1 MDLSHLN
8 CTLLDNLFNNQ
19 NNSST
24 ISTTYSATSLSKG
37 NANAVSDMALTVGNV
52 DYFIQHYI
60 FPIQFFLG
68 VFGNSINLVVLLS
81 SGMKN
86 QANILLAAM
95 ACADLA
101 FLFCMLPNS
110 LVSFP
115 LFYRSISFAYFY
127 FLTKIHCFALANC
140 FSTAATFFVL
150 AVSLERFTGVWR
162 PMHTCF
168 QLRDRRLF
176 LLILS
181 IFVFAFLL
189 SFYHHIDHR
198 VTIQIQCNRVWANF
212 QHISQLKNISPFL
225 LKYLRIA
232 KYGQSLIAVILP
244 VIAVAILNVS
254 LVYFLRKRRR
264 ILNNSTNNC
273 DGDNEF
279 KEQEFRYSDI
289 GTFQRRERK
298 VTATVIAIVTCFTIT
313 HLPTLCPVIWEH
325 FLPNKRRVELVTV
338 TAVLNCILVTGKVL
352 NFFCFCSSSEHFR
365 KRTVLILK
373 AQLCQRRSR
382 KKYSSMVALSNLAT
396 QTNLTL
402 IQNGSNRKNS
412 SSARTSRTTSHSI
425 ISSNQQQP
433 NNNYRIQKQ
442 SILSLREALLR
453 QSGAEFDDIIINC
466 NGQQQ

>member
-1 MDLSHLN
+1 MEFPQLN
-8 CTLLDNLFNNQ
+8 CTLLDNLFY
-19 NNSST
+19 NSN
-24 ISTTYSATSLSKG
+24 ILNRSATLFSKG
-37 NANAVSDMALTVGNV
+37 TANAVSDMALTVGNV

-60 FPIQFFLG
+60 FPFQFFLG
-68 VFGNSINLVVLLS
+68 VFGNSINLIVLLS

-101 FLFCMLPNS
+101 FLFCLLPNS

-115 LFYRSISFAYFY
+115 IFYRSIGFAYFY
-127 FLTKIHCFALANC
+127 FITKIHFIAFANC

-150 AVSLERFTGVWR
+150 AVSLERFIGVWR

-168 QLRDRRLF
+168 QLRNRSLF
-176 LLILS
+176 LLILN
-181 IFVFAFLL
+181 IFIFAFLL
-189 SFYHHIDHR
+189 SFYHHIEHK
-198 VTIQIQCNRVWANF
+198 VTIQIQCNKVWANF
-212 QHISQLKNISPFL
+212 QHISQQKNISIFL
-225 LKYLRIA
+225 IKYLKIA
-232 KYGQSLIAVILP
+232 KYIQSLFVIILP

-264 ILNNSTNNC
+264 ILK
-273 DGDNEF
+273 GKRENEF

-289 GTFQRRERK
+289 EIFQKRERK

-313 HLPTLCPVIWEH
+313 HLPTLGPIIFEH
-325 FLPNKRRVELVTV
+325 FLPNKYKIEIITV
-338 TAVLNCILVTGKVL
+338 KAILNCILVTGKVL

-373 AQLCQRRSR
+373 AQLCQNRSR

-402 IQNGSNRKNS
+402 IQNNNLNRKNS
-412 SSARTSRTTSHSI
+412 SSNIIKNNNSRNSHSI
-425 ISSNQQQP
+425 TIINQQQP
-433 NNNYRIQKQ
+433 IYRVQKQ

-453 QSGAEFDDIIINC
+453 QSGAEFDDNIEENK
-466 NGQQQ
+466 

>member
-1 MDLSHLN
+1 MDLLLQLN
-8 CTLLDNLFNNQ
+8 CTLLENLFDKE
-19 NNSST
+19 NNSSKVL
-24 ISTTYSATSLSKG
+24 SHSATFLSKG
-37 NANAVSDMALTVGNV
+37 SANAVSDMALTVGNV
-52 DYFIQHYI
+52 DYFIQHFI
-60 FPIQFFLG
+60 FPVQFFLG
-68 VFGNSINLVVLLS
+68 VFGNSINLIVLLS

-95 ACADLA
+95 ACADLT

-115 LFYRSISFAYFY
+115 LFYRSIGFSYFY

-150 AVSLERFTGVWR
+150 AVSLERFIGVWR

-181 IFVFAFLL
+181 IFIFAFLL
-189 SFYHHIDHR
+189 SFYHHIDHN

-212 QHISQLKNISPFL
+212 QHISQLKNVSSLL

-232 KYGQSLIAVILP
+232 KYAQSLIAVIMP

-254 LVYFLRKRRR
+254 LVYFLRKRR
-264 ILNNSTNNC
+264 ILNNNNNTNNK
-273 DGDNEF
+273 GEGENEF

-325 FLPNKRRVELVTV
+325 FLPNKRRIELVTV

-373 AQLCQRRSR
+373 AQLCQSRSR

-425 ISSNQQQP
+425 ISSNQQP

-453 QSGAEFDDIIINC
+453 QSGAEFDDK
-466 NGQQQ
+466 